1 MSVMCSLV
9 VAAGLSVSSL
19 PLASE
24 YSVAHSLLF
33 RTPLQQFIAESE
45 SPSRDA
51 RLNWNTD
58 GCSAP
63 LVHSTGRSFDFYT
76 ACHRHDFGYRNMPHI
91 NGGKHWTLS
100 MRRRIDSLFR
110 TDMRTDC
117 ALRPRITR
125 AACRAWAETFYRAVR
140 ARTQLATKELSRRQ

>member
-1 MSVMCSLV
+1 MGVMCSLV

-19 PLASE
+19 PSASE

-33 RTPLQQFIAESE
+33 RTPLTQFIAESH
-45 SPSRDA
+45 SPVRDA

-76 ACHRHDFGYRNMPHI
+76 ACHRHDFGYRNMANI

-110 TDMRTDC
+110 TDMRADC
-117 ALRPRITR
+117 VQRPRLTR
-125 AACRAWAETFYRAVR
+125 ATCRAWAETFYRAVR
-140 ARTQLATKELSRRQ
+140 ARTQLATQELLRRQ

>member
-1 MSVMCSLV
+1 MGVMCSLV

-19 PLASE
+19 PSSSE

-33 RTPLQQFIAESE
+33 RTSLKQFVAESA
-45 SPSRDA
+45 SPLRDA

-63 LVHSTGRSFDFYT
+63 LVHSTGRSFDFYS

-117 ALRPRITR
+117 AQRPRITR

-140 ARTQLATKELSRRQ
+140 ARTQLSTKELSLHQ

>member
-9 VAAGLSVSSL
+9 VAAGLSASSL

-24 YSVAHSLLF
+24 YAVAHSLLF
-33 RTPLQQFIAESE
+33 RTPIQQFVTESH
-45 SPSRDA
+45 SPTRDT

-76 ACHRHDFGYRNMPHI
+76 ACHRHDFGYRNMAII
-91 NGGKHWTLS
+91 NGGKHWTLA

-110 TDMRTDC
+110 SDMRADC
-117 ALRPRITR
+117 ALRPRLTR

-140 ARTQLATKELSRRQ
+140 ARTQLATRESLRHQ